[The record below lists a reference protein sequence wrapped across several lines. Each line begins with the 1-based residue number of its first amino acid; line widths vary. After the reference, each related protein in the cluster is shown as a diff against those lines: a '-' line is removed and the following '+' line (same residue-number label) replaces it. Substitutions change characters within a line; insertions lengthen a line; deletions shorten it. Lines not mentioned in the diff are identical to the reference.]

1 MTYLQ
6 EASRNA
12 ITVPKLQAMKDAGEK
27 IAMLT
32 CYDASFSAL
41 LDRAGVDV
49 LLIGDSLG
57 NVLQG
62 HTTTLPVSLDDI
74 AYHTA
79 CVARAQPRALIMA
92 DLPFGTYGTPSE
104 AFASAVKLMRA
115 GAQMIKL
122 EGGEWLADTI
132 RFLV

>member
-1 MTYLQ
+1 MYTHLQ
-6 EASRNA
+6 RDVSRPPVTLSTLNR
-12 ITVPKLQAMKDAGEK
+12 MKADGEK

-62 HTTTLPVSLDDI
+62 QTTTLPVTLTEI

-79 CVARAQPRALIMA
+79 CVARVRPSALV
-92 DLPFGTYGTPSE
+92 DVF
-104 AFASAVKLMRA
+104 FATRGSL
-115 GAQMIKL
+115 
-122 EGGEWLADTI
+122 
-132 RFLV
+132 